1 MAQQKNGRDSKAAK
15 ASANQQEQA
24 AGQTSEAL
32 RFDKWLFFARFFKT
46 RSLAQ
51 EAIEGGRVHIGEE
64 KVKPSRLVKIGDEI
78 HLRKPP
84 YEFHFKVL
92 GLNDHRGPASEAESM
107 YVESAQSIATRQ
119 ALSQQMRDMPEPIF
133 KGRPTKKDRRSLETF
148 FSQRGTE

>member
-15 ASANQQEQA
+15 ALATQHNHA
-24 AGQTSEAL
+24 ASQVAEAL

-51 EAIEGGRVHIGEE
+51 EAIEGGRVHIGDE
-64 KVKPSRLVKIGDEI
+64 KVKPSRLVKVGDEI

-84 YEFHFKVL
+84 YDFHFKVL
-92 GLNDHRGPASEAESM
+92 GLADHRGPATEAERM
-107 YVESAQSIATRQ
+107 YAESLESIAARQ
-119 ALSQQMRDMPEPIF
+119 LLSQQMHDMPEPIF

-148 FSQRGTE
+148 FNRRGEG

>member
-15 ASANQQEQA
+15 AIPGKAEQS
-24 AGQTSEAL
+24 AGQLSEAL

-51 EAIEGGRVHIGEE
+51 EAIDGGRVQIGGE
-64 KVKPSRLVKIGDEI
+64 KVKPSRQVRIGDEV

-84 YEFHFKVL
+84 YDFQFKVL
-92 GLNDHRGPASEAESM
+92 GLADHRGPAPEAERM
-107 YVESAQSIATRQ
+107 YAESLESIAARQ
-119 ALSQQMRDMPEPIF
+119 VLSAQMRDMPEPVF

-148 FSQRGTE
+148 FNRRGDS